1 MLVHL
6 RVFFRFGNDGQN
18 GPMTNNDINIF
29 QHRFVF
35 SCNLN
40 RAWDM
45 CVFFVFEHL
54 KKYLLEII
62 SYHIPFF
69 VLPANHPN
77 ELVIHQ
83 KGAPWEN
90 HVNGFNGQIV
100 TETLL
105 LSKNITNFRDAREL
119 QNYGDLV
126 PELRS
131 LEAVSG
137 CVWKWELCPKQL
149 MWVKQQKTIPQIT
162 INRCYKPFQN
172 GWFIIV
178 LPTLCYMRL

>member
-18 GPMTNNDINIF
+18 GPMTNNDINIV

-40 RAWDM
+40 RAWDV
-45 CVFFVFEHL
+45 CFFGFWA
-54 KKYLLEII
+54 LEKVSVGDYII
-62 SYHIPFF
+62 SYSLFCPTSKPSER
-69 VLPANHPN
+69 VGDSP
-77 ELVIHQ
+77 

-126 PELRS
+126 PELRN

-137 CVWKWELCPKQL
+137 CVWKWELSPKQL

-162 INRCYKPFQN
+162 INRCYKSFQN